1 MIQQKSGRWC
11 TLVYGSSMTRGIDT
25 ACEVAGVDMDLHCFP
40 GATLEFLTNKAKD
53 IFTPSYQ
60 PATII
65 IHGGT
70 INCLRFF
77 GPQVVDAYKN
87 LVIEI
92 RKLCPNQIPR
102 SWCRNCHIRTT
113 MEITWGVIMHT
124 GSRQA
129 TARELTLSTSPCPSG
144 LEHRPTWA
152 QLMRCH
158 LMSPSFTSKMDCIF
172 QMLDDRSTI
181 RRWLLI

>member
-1 MIQQKSGRWC
+1 
-11 TLVYGSSMTRGIDT
+11 MTRGIDT

-92 RKLCPNQIPR
+92 RKLCPNTKIVMSKLSYSNYHGNNMRRDHAHRFTPGDRQRVDIVNKSMSIWSRTQTNVSTVDALPPHEPKFYFKDGLHFSDAGR
-102 SWCRNCHIRTT
+102 SIYHQKMAAYIVGENFCH
-113 MEITWGVIMHT
+113 M
-124 GSRQA
+124 
-129 TARELTLSTSPCPSG
+129 P
-144 LEHRPTWA
+144 
-152 QLMRCH
+152 
-158 LMSPSFTSKMDCIF
+158 
-172 QMLDDRSTI
+172 
-181 RRWLLI
+181 